1 MTARERWLMPARPA
15 MVPTAKMSVANGPE
29 PTPTSQQGKGGAGV
43 RSTAVGSAGAPDP
56 ADYTQAEAWS
66 RGVAA
71 AEAELA
77 RQEPDDGTISVSL
90 DRHGSGEDYPYF
102 KLCLAC
108 HHERGSARCS
118 H

>member
-1 MTARERWLMPARPA
+1 MYGAQAVVEHRPL
-15 MVPTAKMSVANGPE
+15 GPI
-29 PTPTSQQGKGGAGV
+29 
-43 RSTAVGSAGAPDP
+43 DH
-56 ADYTQAEAWS
+56 TQTEAWA

-77 RQEPDDGTISVSL
+77 LIPPDDGTVSVSL
-90 DRHGSGEDYPYF
+90 DRHRSGEDYPYF

-108 HHERGSARCS
+108 HHERGSALCA